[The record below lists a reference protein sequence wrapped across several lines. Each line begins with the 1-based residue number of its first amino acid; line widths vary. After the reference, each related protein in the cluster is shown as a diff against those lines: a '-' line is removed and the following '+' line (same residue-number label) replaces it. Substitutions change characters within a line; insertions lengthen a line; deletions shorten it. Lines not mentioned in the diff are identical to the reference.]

1 MKALHTKEEN
11 IMIHLLGA
19 HLGTQETFNM
29 NVLVF
34 VVSNLLFKAEQLKC
48 TNKRDRLKEIA
59 ATPTIT
65 ITFVCTPAYIPPL
78 ISVVTLNM
86 I

>member
-1 MKALHTKEEN
+1 MKAMHIKEEN
-11 IMIHLLGA
+11 IIIHLFGA

-34 VVSNLLFKAEQLKC
+34 IASNLLFKVEQLKC

-59 ATPTIT
+59 ATPTNT
-65 ITFVCTPAYIPPL
+65 IKFFCTPAYIPLL